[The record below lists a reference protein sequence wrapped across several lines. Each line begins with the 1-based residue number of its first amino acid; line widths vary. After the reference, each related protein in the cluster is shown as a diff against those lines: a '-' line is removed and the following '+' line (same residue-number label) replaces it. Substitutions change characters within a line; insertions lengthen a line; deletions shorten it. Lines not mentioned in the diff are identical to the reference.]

1 MTISRPSR
9 YIDDVESINAL
20 NGELREAIE
29 ADPIQALAKLAV
41 LKVLVADRERDAV
54 RAALANHSWRA
65 IGEALGVSKQ
75 AVFQRFGKEWVE
87 SMRRSTSPKW
97 PE

>member
-1 MTISRPSR
+1 MDS
-9 YIDDVESINAL
+9 IDTLDR
-20 NGELREAIE
+20 ELREAI
-29 ADPIQALAKLAV
+29 AKDAIQALAKVAA

-75 AVFQRFGKEWVE
+75 AVFQRFGKDWVE
-87 SMRRSTSPKW
+87 RIKDSGRKEWHEEVRRRLRD
-97 PE
+97 